1 LQHLPKT
8 LRDSGFNITV
18 VFAGNQ
24 LLDVEPGDTWG
35 TGYGFVFDIGT
46 TTIAGYLVD
55 LYSGD
60 VLGVDGKANPQ
71 RILGA
76 DVLSRVASVTERF
89 DNLSTL
95 QSLILAEITQSM
107 RGRS

>member
-1 LQHLPKT
+1 MQHLPKT

-46 TTIAGYLVD
+46 TTIAGYLID

-60 VLGVDGKANPQ
+60 VLGVDGKAQP
-71 RILGA
+71 A
-76 DVLSRVASVTERF
+76 TDSR
-89 DNLSTL
+89 
-95 QSLILAEITQSM
+95 
-107 RGRS
+107 RGRAEPGLPL